1 MPDTHT
7 HIHTH
12 THTNQTNP
20 APNPYPPSHPH
31 TQTPI
36 RQYQLALHVLV
47 AGRADEDGVLHQA
60 HEAPEGATLI
70 LDLRQQGGHQVGHAL
85 AVAHV
90 RVKHGVVQQNP
101 PGGKG
106 WRGEG
111 ERRRPRKET
120 SLTRYTHWTFCIS
133 SYTRRFGDVF
143 FIKDASCGHRF
154 QPTTFQLR
162 GDNHPLLHTTVDNPF
177 HWKHKNLNHLQHST
191 LTLLLL
197 DDSLFVMQQWLW

>member
-7 HIHTH
+7 HIHTQTL
-12 THTNQTNP
+12 TH
-20 APNPYPPSHPH
+20 PPTH
-31 TQTPI
+31 TPI

-60 HEAPEGATLI
+60 HEAPEGVTLI

-111 ERRRPRKET
+111 VEKRRRRKVE
-120 SLTRYTHWTFCIS
+120 RERGWV
-133 SYTRRFGDVF
+133 GDGRGLGGRGGGGE
-143 FIKDASCGHRF
+143 CGS
-154 QPTTFQLR
+154 
-162 GDNHPLLHTTVDNPF
+162 GE
-177 HWKHKNLNHLQHST
+177 
-191 LTLLLL
+191 
-197 DDSLFVMQQWLW
+197 